1 MRRRRDGRGG
11 KFLRRVGTTLV
22 AAMIMLL
29 QPPSCQLDFGD
40 LDSCIANHLP
50 DFRFGK
56 ISSCARAHFGKAIP
70 FIDTELAYSDFDV
83 QSAII
88 LRWNSSLA

>member
-1 MRRRRDGRGG
+1 MRRWRDGRRW
-11 KFLRRVGTTLV
+11 KFLGRLGTTLV
-22 AAMIMLL
+22 AAMITLL
-29 QPPSCQLDFGD
+29 QPPSCKLNFGD
-40 LDSCIANHLP
+40 LDSCIVNHLP

-70 FIDTELAYSDFDV
+70 FIHTKLAHSDFDV

-88 LRWNSSLA
+88 LGCNSSLG